1 LTLKE
6 KLEQGHFVITAEVDP
21 PRGTRID
28 RTLAEVEAVRAFVD
42 AVNLS
47 DAPMANLRMSPFVI
61 ARLVEEKT
69 GVEAIPHLTAR
80 DRNTLALQAEL
91 LGASAVGVKNVLLL
105 GGDPPER
112 GDHPFAKPVYEVGA
126 VELIRLAEELNRG
139 RNWAGGELEGRTALF
154 LGAAANPGAK
164 DLALEAEKTHAKI
177 EAGARFF
184 QTQPVFSLNE
194 VEGFLKALGRVP
206 EGVFFLFG
214 VLPLVSARMA
224 ERVGAWARVPEA
236 LVTELQNQGAAAG
249 YAWARRTVEAL
260 RAAGTAGVHLFPLGR
275 PGRVARV
282 LYSASSSGEA
292 HPGS

>member
-1 LTLKE
+1 MTLRE
-6 KLEQGHFVITAEVDP
+6 KLAAGRFVVTAEVDP
-21 PRGTRID
+21 PRGTAIE
-28 RTLAEVEAVRAFVD
+28 RTLEEVREVAPLVD

-91 LGASAVGVKNVLLL
+91 LGASAIGVKNVLLL

-126 VELIRLAEELNRG
+126 VELIRLAEGLNQG
-139 RNWAGGELEGRTALF
+139 RNWAGGVLEGKTALF
-154 LGAAANPGAK
+154 LGAAANPGAR
-164 DLALEAEKTHAKI
+164 DLAQEAEKTHAKI

-184 QTQPVFSLNE
+184 QTQPVFSLDE
-194 VEGFLKALGRVP
+194 VEAFLKTLGPVP
-206 EGVFFLFG
+206 KGVFFLFG

-224 ERVGAWARVPEA
+224 ERVAAWARVPGA
-236 LVTELQNQGAAAG
+236 LVAALEKEGAAAG
-249 YAWARRTVEAL
+249 YAWARRTVAEL
-260 RAAGTAGVHLFPLGR
+260 RAAGMAGVHLFPLGR

-282 LYSASSSGEA
+282 LHSASSSGAEQ
-292 HPGS
+292 PGS

>member
-1 LTLKE
+1 LTLRE
-6 KLEQGHFVITAEVDP
+6 KLAAGRFVITAEVDP
-21 PRGTRID
+21 PRGTAIA
-28 RTLAEVEAVRAFVD
+28 RTLEEVRAVRPFVD

-91 LGASAVGVKNVLLL
+91 LGASAIGVKNVLLL

-126 VELIRLAEELNRG
+126 VELIRLAAGLNRG
-139 RNWAGGELEGRTALF
+139 RNWAGGELEGRARLF
-154 LGAAANPGAK
+154 LGAAANPGAR
-164 DLALEAEKTHAKI
+164 DLALEAEKTRAKI

-184 QTQPVFSLNE
+184 QTQPVFSLDE
-194 VEGFLKALGRVP
+194 VEAFLKALGGIP

-214 VLPLVSARMA
+214 ILPLVSVRMA
-224 ERVGAWARVPEA
+224 ERVATWANVPEA
-236 LVTELQNQGAAAG
+236 LIEALRAEGKEAG
-249 YAWARRTVEAL
+249 YAWARRTLNEL
-260 RAAGTAGVHLFPLGR
+260 RAAGAAGAHLFPLGK

-282 LYSASSSGEA
+282 LGPETARPES
-292 HPGS
+292 

>member
-1 LTLKE
+1 MTLRE
-6 KLEQGHFVITAEVDP
+6 KLESGRFVVTAEVDP
-21 PRGTRID
+21 PRGTLIE
-28 RTLAEVEAVRAFVD
+28 RTLDEVRKVAPYVD

-47 DAPMANLRMSPFVI
+47 DAPMAHLRMSPFVI
-61 ARLVEEKT
+61 ARLVEEHT

-126 VELIRLAEELNRG
+126 VELVRLAATLNQG
-139 RNWAGGELEGRTALF
+139 RNWAGGALEGKTDLF
-154 LGAAANPGAK
+154 LGAAANPGAR
-164 DLALEAEKTHAKI
+164 DPALEAEKVHAKI

-184 QTQPVFSLNE
+184 QTQPVFSLDE
-194 VEGFLKALGRVP
+194 AERFLAALGRLP
-206 EGVFFLFG
+206 QGVFFLFG
-214 VLPLVSARMA
+214 VLPLVSAKMA
-224 ERVGAWARVPEA
+224 ERVAAWASVPAELA
-236 LVTELQNQGAAAG
+236 LALKQEGAAAG
-249 YAWARRTVEAL
+249 YAWARRTVHAL
-260 RAAGTAGVHLFPLGR
+260 REAGAAGVHLFPLGR
-275 PGRVARV
+275 PARVARV

>member
-1 LTLKE
+1 MTLQE
-6 KLEQGHFVITAEVDP
+6 KLATGRFVITAEVDP
-21 PRGTRID
+21 PRGTAIA
-28 RTLAEVEAVRAFVD
+28 RTLAEVREVAPFVD

-47 DAPMANLRMSPFVI
+47 DAPMANLRMSPFII

-91 LGASAVGVKNVLLL
+91 LGASAIGVKNVLLL

-126 VELIRLAEELNRG
+126 VELIRLAEGLNQG
-139 RNWAGGELEGRTALF
+139 RNWAGGELEGKTALF

-164 DLALEAEKTHAKI
+164 DLALEAEKFWAKV
-177 EAGARFF
+177 EAGAGFF

-194 VEGFLKALGRVP
+194 VEAFLKALGKVP
-206 EGVFFLFG
+206 PVPILYGI
-214 VLPLVSARMA
+214 LPLVSARMA
-224 ERVGAWARVPEA
+224 ERVSAWARVPEPLTEA
-236 LVTELQNQGAAAG
+236 LRKEGKEAG
-249 YAWARRTVEAL
+249 YAWARRTLSAL
-260 RAAGTAGVHLFPLGR
+260 RSAGAAGVHLFPLGR

-282 LYSASSSGEA
+282 VRG
-292 HPGS
+292 